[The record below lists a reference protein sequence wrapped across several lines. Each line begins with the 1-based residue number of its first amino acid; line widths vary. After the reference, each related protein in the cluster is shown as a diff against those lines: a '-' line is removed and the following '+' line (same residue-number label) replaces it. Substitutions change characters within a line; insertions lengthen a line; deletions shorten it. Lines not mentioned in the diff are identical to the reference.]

1 MKKDYELTG
10 DHLLAGQKE
19 LITSELVLSTGT
31 VTRGDIVDK
40 TGAIIKSG
48 GEVFGIVCR
57 DADATKGETK
67 TTVYVEGELDIENVN
82 FGTLDKEEARK
93 LCAVKNIYLRAEGG
107 RK

>member
-57 DADATKGETK
+57 DADATEGKTK
-67 TTVYVEGELDIENVN
+67 TTVYVEGEFDIENVN
-82 FGTLDKEEARK
+82 FGTLDKKEATK

>member
-48 GEVFGIVCR
+48 GE
-57 DADATKGETK
+57 E
-67 TTVYVEGELDIENVN
+67 
-82 FGTLDKEEARK
+82 
-93 LCAVKNIYLRAEGG
+93 
-107 RK
+107 